1 MLSKLFD
8 ALARSRTGIADAFKS
23 ISNKTV
29 TSQSMEDLEEQLLS
43 TDMGYDTV
51 DGILDVVR
59 THPRSEFMEKVREHL
74 ISLLPDQTIL
84 KPFHDA
90 TVLMV
95 VGVNGTGKTTS
106 AAKIA
111 HIYKELGHSV
121 TLVAADT
128 YRAAAV
134 EQLKIWS
141 NRVGCRLVCNEETA
155 EPTAVLFDGLD
166 SAKAN
171 GSDVVVVDTAGRLH
185 TRSNLMAELDKM
197 YRVIEN
203 RFPEFNVC
211 SLITLDAS
219 LGQNSLNQVKEFHN
233 HGALDGVIL
242 TKLDGTARGG
252 IVFPLFKQLGIPV
265 KFLGVGEDLTDLE
278 LFDPESYVDGL
289 LGVGEDL
296 E

>member
-1 MLSKLFD
+1 
-8 ALARSRTGIADAFKS
+8 
-23 ISNKTV
+23 
-29 TSQSMEDLEEQLLS
+29 
-43 TDMGYDTV
+43 
-51 DGILDVVR
+51 
-59 THPRSEFMEKVREHL
+59 
-74 ISLLPDQTIL
+74 
-84 KPFHDA
+84 
-90 TVLMV
+90 MV

-111 HIYKELGHSV
+111 HIYKELGQSV

-141 NRVGCRLVCNEETA
+141 NRVGCRLVFNEQTA

-166 SAKAN
+166 SAKSH

-203 RFPEFNVC
+203 RFPEFSVC

-252 IVFPLFKQLGIPV
+252 IVFPLFNQLGIPV

-296 E
+296 ESVSYTHLRAHET

>member
-8 ALARSRTGIADAFKS
+8 ALSRSRTGIADAFRS

-29 TSQSMEDLEEQLLS
+29 TSQSLEELEEQLLS

-59 THPRSEFMEKVREHL
+59 SHSRSEFMEKVREHL
-74 ISLLPDQTIL
+74 ISLLPEQTIL
-84 KPFHDA
+84 KPLDSA

-106 AAKIA
+106 AAKVA
-111 HIYKELGHSV
+111 HIYKELGQSV

-141 NRVGCRLVCNEETA
+141 NRVGCRLVCNEQTT

-166 SAKAN
+166 SAKSN

-197 YRVIEN
+197 YRVMEN

-289 LGVGEDL
+289 LGIGEDL